1 MTRITLMTRTTLMTL
16 TECHEWPPTGV
27 THGFACLIWIELGY
41 SLLRSPLASSQEMA
55 KSRPSTSPTRQSH
68 EVRGS
73 PTKLAVGSD
82 CVCLRLIGLDC
93 LPPQVR
99 GSPTKLAGDKMGP
112 TVGLDSFAIQTA
124 KKTFTVSDGPLMAR
138 HCP

>member
-55 KSRPSTSPTRQSH
+55 KSRSSTSPTRQSH
-68 EVRGS
+68 E
-73 PTKLAVGSD
+73 
-82 CVCLRLIGLDC
+82 
-93 LPPQVR
+93 VR

-138 HCP
+138 YCP